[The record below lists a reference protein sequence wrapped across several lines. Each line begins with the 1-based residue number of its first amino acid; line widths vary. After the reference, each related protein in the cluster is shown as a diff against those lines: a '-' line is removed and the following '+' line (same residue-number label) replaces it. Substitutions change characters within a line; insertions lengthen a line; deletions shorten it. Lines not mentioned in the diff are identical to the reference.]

1 MELIEIQVEFVDIDE
16 TATAFP
22 SDGWMTRRGIEDLIP
37 DYGPKAL
44 AATQKAKQEAIK
56 RTQEVGK
63 RSNIQFAPARRRE
76 GDDRDNGSASG
87 SAKKRN
93 RDDEYRD
100 RARYRPK
107 DRKYEPDRRDRE
119 RNRDGDRR
127 DRR

>member
-1 MELIEIQVEFVDIDE
+1 
-16 TATAFP
+16 
-22 SDGWMTRRGIEDLIP
+22 MTRRGIEDLIP

-76 GDDRDNGSASG
+76 GDDRDSASG
-87 SAKKRN
+87 SAKKRS
-93 RDDEYRD
+93 REDEYRD
-100 RARYRPK
+100 RDRYRPK
-107 DRKYEPDRRDRE
+107 DRKYESDRRDRE
-119 RNRDGDRR
+119 RQREGERR

>member
-1 MELIEIQVEFVDIDE
+1 
-16 TATAFP
+16 
-22 SDGWMTRRGIEDLIP
+22 MTRRGIKDLIP

-44 AATQKAKQEAIK
+44 AATQKAKQEAIR

-76 GDDRDNGSASG
+76 GADDRDGASG
-87 SAKKRN
+87 SAKKRS
-93 RDDEYRD
+93 REDEYRD
-100 RARYRPK
+100 RERYRPR

-127 DRR
+127 DRY